1 MLPALSAT
9 RPCGPDWGVLSGY
22 SFIAP
27 VLGSSRPSTLDH
39 CPVHQ
44 MEPSAAARGSCGRE
58 PSEGTTH
65 SLIATVAVPGTSTAA
80 GGGRSGEL
88 LDKYSANTAVC
99 SGGSPTIDV
108 RTSSHPS
115 RVYPPELAIRLSWW
129 HAVQVAWTRALPGRS
144 GRWTGSR
151 RGP

>member
-44 MEPSAAARGSCGRE
+44 IEPSAAARGSCGRE
-58 PSEGTTH
+58 ASEGATH
-65 SLIATVAVPGTSTAA
+65 SLIAPVAVPGPSPPA
-80 GGGRSGEL
+80 GVGPSGKL
-88 LDKYSANTAVC
+88 LDKYSANTAV
-99 SGGSPTIDV
+99 SSRGSRTIDV

-115 RVYPPELAIRLSWW
+115 R
-129 HAVQVAWTRALPGRS
+129 
-144 GRWTGSR
+144 
-151 RGP
+151 